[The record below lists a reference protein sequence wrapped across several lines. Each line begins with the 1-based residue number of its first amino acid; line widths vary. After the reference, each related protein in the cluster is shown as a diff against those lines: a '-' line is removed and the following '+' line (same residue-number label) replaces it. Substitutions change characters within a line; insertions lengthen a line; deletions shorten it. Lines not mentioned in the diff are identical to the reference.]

1 MSSGSGRP
9 APGEPWGASAVRLSY
24 DGTLALDNVSVT
36 VAAGRVTAV
45 VGGDGAG
52 KTSLLRC
59 LAGVLRP
66 DVGQVRSPGK
76 SRIGFLPASSG
87 IYPDLTVAE
96 NLAFRASSYGLPPA
110 TAARRTAELTEQA
123 GLAAA
128 RDRLAANLSGGMRQ
142 KLGVIAAL
150 LHQPELLILDEPST
164 GVDPVSRSGLW
175 WLIASA
181 AADGAAVILSTTY
194 LDDAQRSAEVLVLD
208 AGRPLAYGTPEQ
220 IVGEMPG
227 SVRAVS
233 ARPTGPAASRAW
245 RRGCDWRV
253 WTPETAATEPGVAVE
268 PDLQDAVIAAALA
281 RHSPMRHS
289 PVQQSPPVQ
298 QSRPVQQAPAGSDS
312 MVRQPAGPL
321 VESISVTC
329 RFGSVTA
336 VRDVSI
342 AVSPG
347 EIVGLLGANGAGK
360 TTLIRMLLGL
370 IPPTAGQVWLLG
382 EPPSRLTRRR
392 IGYVPQGLGLYED
405 LTAAE
410 NMAFARAVFGN
421 RPAGVPAQADPP
433 DALGHAELPVGQLPL
448 GLQRRVAF
456 AQALAHQPDVLIL
469 DEPTSGVDALGRTR
483 LWQTIAAAV
492 ESGAGALVSTHY
504 MEEADEC
511 DRLIIMADGAVVAA
525 GTARQIIGDAQ
536 VTVVEAEDWAAAFG
550 VLKRAGLQVALAGRG
565 LRVPGASPD
574 EVRQVLPAGYRIR
587 AEAGDARRA
596 VFRPPQRA
604 WPQPGAGVTP
614 PARKSR
620 SRTGRRSGDSGSKTA
635 ILGAAKAQFAEHGYD
650 GATIRAIAAA
660 AGVDPALVHH
670 FYGSKER
677 LFAASMELPIVPSEA
692 ITAALARREPGS
704 SLGTHMV
711 RSALALWEGADMRD
725 SFQAMLRSALTSEQA
740 AATLRDFLTDAILA
754 PVSSVASGPDPD
766 GASFRASLVAVHMLG
781 LAVSR
786 YVLRIGPVAHASQD
800 ELAAAIGPAIDRY
813 LTGDI
818 S

>member
-36 VAAGRVTAV
+36 VAAGQVTAV

-329 RFGSVTA
+329 RFGSVH
-336 VRDVSI
+336 RCQRRQHRGR
-342 AVSPG
+342 PG

-410 NMAFARAVFGN
+410 NMPFAAAVFGVQACG
-421 RPAGVPAQADPP
+421 RARAGRSLPTRWATPSC
-433 DALGHAELPVGQLPL
+433 PVGQLPL
-448 GLQRRVAF
+448 GLQRRARVRAGTC
-456 AQALAHQPDVLIL
+456 ASARRAHPGRAHLGRGPAGPDPALADHRCARSQ
-469 DEPTSGVDALGRTR
+469 
-483 LWQTIAAAV
+483 
-492 ESGAGALVSTHY
+492 SGAGALVSTHY

-550 VLKRAGLQVALAGRG
+550 GLERAGLQVALAGRAPA
-565 LRVPGASPD
+565 RARREPGRSAARAAGRLPSP
-574 EVRQVLPAGYRIR
+574 RR
-587 AEAGDARRA
+587 ARDARRA
-596 VFRPPQRA
+596 VLRPRQRA
-604 WPQPGAGVTP
+604 WPEPGAGVT
-614 PARKSR
+614 
-620 SRTGRRSGDSGSKTA
+620 
-635 ILGAAKAQFAEHGYD
+635 
-650 GATIRAIAAA
+650 AAA
-660 AGVDPALVHH
+660 AGGSSPGRGPAAAPVIAAPETAIL
-670 FYGSKER
+670 ER
-677 LFAASMELPIVPSEA
+677 PGLSSPSTATTARRSARSPRRLASIRRSCITSTAARSGCSPLRCSCQSCPSEVDYRCPR
-692 ITAALARREPGS
+692 AA
-704 SLGTHMV
+704 
-711 RSALALWEGADMRD
+711 
-725 SFQAMLRSALTSEQA
+725 
-740 AATLRDFLTDAILA
+740 
-754 PVSSVASGPDPD
+754 
-766 GASFRASLVAVHMLG
+766 
-781 LAVSR
+781 
-786 YVLRIGPVAHASQD
+786 
-800 ELAAAIGPAIDRY
+800 
-813 LTGDI
+813 
-818 S
+818 